1 MIMLCYLELLHLVW
15 SALSIKGGFNYIYK
29 ILTLWPFAEMI
40 KCDFAIR
47 VNQSSDRTSKVGRGP
62 TKCEQICK

>member
-1 MIMLCYLELLHLVW
+1 M
-15 SALSIKGGFNYIYK
+15 YK

-47 VNQSSDRTSKVGRGP
+47 VNQSSDETSKVGRGP
-62 TKCEQICK
+62 T